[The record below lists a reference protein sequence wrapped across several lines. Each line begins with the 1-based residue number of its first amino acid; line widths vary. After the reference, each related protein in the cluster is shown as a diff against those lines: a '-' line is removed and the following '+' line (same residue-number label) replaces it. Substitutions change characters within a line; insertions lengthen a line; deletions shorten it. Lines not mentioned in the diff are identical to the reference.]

1 MEGIPPE
8 QATIKEIQM
17 QSEVEALLA
26 LQEDDTRILG
36 LENRLRALDPRM
48 EALDRKKDNAV
59 SALSRSR
66 AAVEAEEKRQRELL
80 GKISQHK
87 QMQEKNLAQL
97 DAVKRLK
104 EATAAMAQVESARRI
119 IAEDESELVALN
131 RRLGELRTTVQNSE
145 AGLAAVEEEQAAAR
159 EEIEKERTE
168 IDGELQGARA
178 ERDSKTGAIPRPLL
192 GKYDRIRTRRAQAL
206 YPLRGESCGNCDTA
220 IPMQRRNHMAVNG
233 PIDVCEACGVL
244 LYRAASA

>member
-1 MEGIPPE
+1 
-8 QATIKEIQM
+8 M

-26 LQEDDTRILG
+26 LQEDDTQILE
-36 LENRLRALDPRM
+36 LERRLHALDPKLAALDKKR
-48 EALDRKKDNAV
+48 ENAQSALDRA
-59 SALSRSR
+59 RSS
-66 AAVEAEEKRQRELL
+66 VETEEKRQRELQ
-80 GKISQHK
+80 GMIAQHK

-119 IAEDESELVALN
+119 IADDESELQALN
-131 RRLGELRTTVQNSE
+131 RRIGELRTTVVNSE
-145 AGLAAVEEEQAAAR
+145 AALASVEEEQTTARGEIAA
-159 EEIEKERTE
+159 ERSE
-168 IDGELQGARA
+168 IDASLAEARA
-178 ERDSKTGAIPRPLL
+178 KRSTKTEAVPRALL

-244 LYRAASA
+244 LYRAGGA

>member
-1 MEGIPPE
+1 M
-8 QATIKEIQM
+8 A
-17 QSEVEALLA
+17 SEVEALLA
-26 LQEDDTRILG
+26 LQEDDARILE
-36 LENRLRALDPRM
+36 LENRKRALEPRIA
-48 EALDRKKDNAV
+48 ALDRKREQA
-59 SALSRSR
+59 SAALNRSR
-66 AAVEAEEKRQRELL
+66 VAVEAEERRQRELH

-119 IAEDESELVALN
+119 IAEDESELQALT
-131 RRLGELRTTVQNSE
+131 RRLSELRATVQSGE
-145 AGLAAVEEEQAAAR
+145 AELVSVEAEQATAR
-159 EEIEKERTE
+159 EEIEKERGE
-168 IDGELQGARA
+168 IDSSLATARA
-178 ERDSKTGAIPRPLL
+178 EREGKTSGVPRALL
-192 GKYDRIRTRRAQAL
+192 GKYDRIRTRKSQAL

-220 IPMQRRNHMAVNG
+220 IPMQRRNHMATNG

>member
-1 MEGIPPE
+1 
-8 QATIKEIQM
+8 M

-26 LQEDDTRILG
+26 LQEDDTKIVE
-36 LENRLRALDPRM
+36 LENRRRALEPRM
-48 EALDRKKDNAV
+48 AALDRKTEAANAAV
-59 SALSRSR
+59 VRSR
-66 AAVEAEEKRQRELL
+66 AAVEAEERRQRELQ
-80 GKISQHK
+80 GKIAQHR

-119 IAEDESELVALN
+119 IAEDESEIQALN
-131 RRLGELRTTVQNSE
+131 RRLAELRTATAASE
-145 AGLAAVEEEQAAAR
+145 TALAEIEAEQSTAR
-159 EEIEKERTE
+159 EEISVEREE
-168 IDGELQGARA
+168 IDAALEAAQSARA
-178 ERDSKTGAIPRPLL
+178 TKTGGVSRPLL
-192 GKYDRIRTRRAQAL
+192 GKYDRIRTRRTHAL

-233 PIDVCEACGVL
+233 MIDVCEACGVL

>member
-1 MEGIPPE
+1 
-8 QATIKEIQM
+8 M

-26 LQEDDTRILG
+26 LQEDDTRILE
-36 LENRLRALDPRM
+36 LETRLNALEPRM
-48 EALDRKKDNAV
+48 AALDRKKESAQTAV
-59 SALSRSR
+59 NRSR
-66 AAVEAEEKRQRELL
+66 AAVETEERRQRELQ
-80 GKISQHK
+80 GKIAQHK

-119 IAEDESELVALN
+119 IAEDESELQALN
-131 RRLGELRTTVQNSE
+131 RRIGELRSTVLSSE
-145 AGLAAVEEEQAAAR
+145 AGLAAVAEEQISVR
-159 EEIEKERTE
+159 EEIEKERSE
-168 IDGELQGARA
+168 IDTSLEAARS
-178 ERDSKTGAIPRPLL
+178 ERNAKSVAVPRPLL

-220 IPMQRRNHMAVNG
+220 IPMQRRNHMAING

-244 LYRAASA
+244 LYRASGEQ